1 MGMLDDK
8 VVIVTGAGRKRGIG
22 RAIAL
27 RLAQDGA
34 HVVVS
39 SQRRDPATFPEN
51 EKAEGWLGVRS
62 LAEEIRALGRRAV
75 AVDCDVTRAD
85 QVQALIDAATRELG
99 GIDGLVNNAGIPS
112 GAGSAPIVEMDDEL
126 WYRTVDV
133 NLNGVYLASKA
144 AARAMIRGGKGGAIV
159 NISSTAGRMGFA
171 VRRLLCDKIRADRPD
186 ATNGFGA
193 RQARHPRQLRLP
205 RLDRHGHD
213 GRHVPTHSRK
223 GRHGFRGH
231 QIGCARLHTDEPSG
245 APRGAG
251 RGRGFPPRIGLR
263 VHDRTDVER
272 RRRLEDGLIRVE
284 RSFG

>member
-1 MGMLDDK
+1 MRPGMLDDK

-27 RLAQDGA
+27 RLALDGA

-39 SQRRDPATFPEN
+39 SQRRDLATFPES
-51 EKAEGWLGVRS
+51 EKAEGWQGVRS

-144 AARAMIRGGKGGAIV
+144 AARAMIRGGRGGAIV

-171 VRRLLCDKIRADRPD
+171 EYGAYCATKFALIGLTQQMALELAKHQVRVNCVCPGSTDTDMMDGTFRRTAERAGTDFTTIKSGVRNFIPM
-186 ATNGFGA
+186 N
-193 RQARHPRQLRLP
+193 RQARAEEQGAVVAFLLGPDAGYMTGQTLNV
-205 RLDRHGHD
+205 D
-213 GRHVPTHSRK
+213 G
-223 GRHGFRGH
+223 
-231 QIGCARLHTDEPSG
+231 
-245 APRGAG
+245 
-251 RGRGFPPRIGLR
+251 GLR
-263 VHDRTDVER
+263 MD
-272 RRRLEDGLIRVE
+272 
-284 RSFG
+284 